1 MAGKRKRKATAR
13 HRARHNPLGRPRHHR
28 RHHRNPFAG
37 DTLNNNVKLVAG
49 ATGGLLGEELIPRWL
64 LNLMNKTDGGMWS
77 YILAALAVV
86 LPAWLFAKVN
96 WNTVAK
102 GWLAGGGA
110 ALVWRAIDDV
120 TKTNY
125 LQVQAG
131 MGSFLTNQN
140 VVLPGPNLF
149 GQFARQR
156 MLPPAASSPGA
167 LATSSMRGVGYV
179 KYPYA
184 A

>member
-1 MAGKRKRKATAR
+1 MAAKRKRKATAR
-13 HRARHNPLGRPRHHR
+13 HRARHNPLGRVRRR
-28 RHHRNPFAG
+28 RHSRNPFAG
-37 DTLNNNVKLVAG
+37 DTLNNNVKLIAG

-64 LNLMNKTDGGMWS
+64 LALMNRTDGGMWS

-120 TKTNY
+120 TKSNY
-125 LQVQAG
+125 LTVQAG
-131 MGSFLTNQN
+131 MGSFLTQQN

-149 GQFARQR
+149 GQFARGQR
-156 MLPPAASSPGA
+156 MLPAASSSSA
-167 LATSSMRGVGYV
+167 LAPSSMRGVGYV
-179 KYPYA
+179 KYPFA